1 MRDEQTV
8 RQVLT
13 SAFGHEGFRPGQSA
27 VVNAI
32 LDGRDLLA
40 VRATGFGKS
49 LCYQLPALLLSRP
62 TVVVS
67 PLIALMQDQVEGLR
81 ARGVDAAAYSSA
93 LDPTQKQALEDRLR
107 HFPPRLLY
115 LSPEALATDRVSAL
129 ARAVEP
135 ARVIV
140 DEAHCISDWGHDFR
154 PEYRNILRFLEA
166 AGRPPVAA
174 FTATATPH
182 TRAEIESSLG
192 LRRPARFLSSV
203 DRPNLDWSV
212 SHSGGD
218 ASGLDEILTAVERAL
233 SHGGRASALIYLLSR
248 AGTVRLAHQLRRRGW
263 EAAVYH
269 AGLDSATRERLQY
282 GFTAGRYRVMC
293 ATSAFGMGVDHPQI
307 RLVAHVGM
315 PAALEAYVQE
325 AGRAGRDGDPARCL
339 LMPMPGDIRLHRER
353 IRSRHGATR
362 YRSRRAASSGEGLA
376 GPSAPAESEPGEQPS
391 RRAARARNRLRA
403 MRQYTTARGCRRAV
417 IARYF
422 GESDPPCRGCDR
434 CRGSGAGNRR
444 FRS

>member
-1 MRDEQTV
+1 MRDEQTI
-8 RQVLT
+8 RQVLK
-13 SAFGHEGFRPGQSA
+13 SVFGHERFRPGQAA
-27 VVNAI
+27 VVTAI
-32 LDGRDLLA
+32 LEGRDLVA

-49 LCYQLPALLLSRP
+49 LCYQLPALLLPRP

-67 PLIALMQDQVEGLR
+67 PLIALMQDQVKGLR
-81 ARGVDAAAYSSA
+81 ARGVDAAAYSSS
-93 LDPTQKQALEDRLR
+93 LDRDQKRALEDRLR
-107 HFPPRLLY
+107 HLPPRLLY
-115 LSPEALATDRVSAL
+115 LSPEALATDRVRAL
-129 ARAVEP
+129 ARALEP

-166 AGRPPVAA
+166 SGRPPVAA

-182 TRAEIESSLG
+182 TRADIETSLG

-203 DRPNLDWSV
+203 DRPNLDWAV
-212 SHSGGD
+212 SHSGGN
-218 ASGLDEILTAVERAL
+218 ASGFDEILVAVERAL
-233 SHGGRASALIYLLSR
+233 GHGGRASALIYLLSR

-269 AGLDSATRERLQY
+269 AGLDSATRDGLQS
-282 GFTAGRYRVMC
+282 GFIAGRYRVLC

-353 IRSRHGATR
+353 IRSRYAATR
-362 YRSRRAASSGEGLA
+362 HRGGRAASPGEGLA
-376 GPSAPAESEPGEQPS
+376 GRSAPAESESVEPPS

-403 MRQYTTARGCRRAV
+403 MRQYATARGCRRAV

-422 GESDPPCRGCDR
+422 GEPDPPCRGCDR
-434 CRGSGAGNRR
+434 CRDSGAGNRR